1 MSLLDLSKPWE
12 RLSPE
17 ERSLAKS
24 LGSQLAGH
32 PVTERVGHDLV
43 LADRAQAGLEAA
55 LTVVIHKPVG
65 IVSSQPDPGQVPGQ
79 VRATADSRR
88 CTPF

>member
-43 LADRAQAGLEAA
+43 LADRARRCGPGALLKGLLAK
-55 LTVVIHKPVG
+55 KPVVQRRPHNVFTG
-65 IVSSQPDPGQVPGQ
+65 RGWGDGPD
-79 VRATADSRR
+79 AA
-88 CTPF
+88 

>member
-43 LADRAQAGLEAA
+43 LADRARQITRCLARES
-55 LTVVIHKPVG
+55 G
-65 IVSSQPDPGQVPGQ
+65 ITAEGGRDLPDAEKRSFIYQ
-79 VRATADSRR
+79 
-88 CTPF
+88 C